1 MKKLLCATFAVL
13 VLAGCSGG
21 AKTETKTCSMEQSGM
36 KMDESESPRRE
47 SPGDQSPTIEDDKIT
62 KTSVKVTMDLS
73 AAGLGDTE
81 LTDDQ
86 KKQLETAVLSP
97 LGVEEGKGVN
107 VSAEFKDKNIIAT
120 VDVDMKDGDSA
131 TLKKLGFGGEASLSK
146 TLEEAKDGGA
156 TCK

>member
-1 MKKLLCATFAVL
+1 MKKLLCAAFAVL

-21 AKTETKTCSMEQSGM
+21 AKTETKTCSMEQSM
-36 KMDESESPRRE
+36 KMDA
-47 SPGDQSPTIEDDKIT
+47 TFTAEDDKIT

-86 KKQLETAVLSP
+86 KKQLETAVLSQ

>member
-1 MKKLLCATFAVL
+1 MKKITLRCICRTGISRMLRRSKA
-13 VLAGCSGG
+13 
-21 AKTETKTCSMEQSGM
+21 ETKTCSMEQSGM
-36 KMDESESPRRE
+36 KMDA
-47 SPGDQSPTIEDDKIT
+47 TFTAEDDKIT

-86 KKQLETAVLSP
+86 KKQLETAVLSQ

>member
-1 MKKLLCATFAVL
+1 MKKLLCAAFAVL

-36 KMDESESPRRE
+36 KMDA
-47 SPGDQSPTIEDDKIT
+47 TFTAEDDKIT

-86 KKQLETAVLSP
+86 KKQLETAVLSQ
-97 LGVEEGKGVN
+97 LGVEGVN

>member
-1 MKKLLCATFAVL
+1 MKKLLCAAFAVL

-36 KMDESESPRRE
+36 KMDA
-47 SPGDQSPTIEDDKIT
+47 TFTAEDDKIT

-73 AAGLGDTE
+73 AADLGDTE

-86 KKQLETAVLSP
+86 KKQLETAVLSQ

>member
-1 MKKLLCATFAVL
+1 MKKLLCAAFAVL

-36 KMDESESPRRE
+36 KMDA
-47 SPGDQSPTIEDDKIT
+47 TFTAEDDKIT

-86 KKQLETAVLSP
+86 KKQLETAVLSQ

-107 VSAEFKDKNIIAT
+107 VSAEFNDKNIIAT

>member
-1 MKKLLCATFAVL
+1 MKKLLCAAFAVL

-36 KMDESESPRRE
+36 KMDA
-47 SPGDQSPTIEDDKIT
+47 TFTAEDDKIT

-73 AAGLGDTE
+73 AAGLGDNE

-86 KKQLETAVLSP
+86 KKQLETAVLSQ

-107 VSAEFKDKNIIAT
+107 VSAESPSFI
-120 VDVDMKDGDSA
+120 SSQPL
-131 TLKKLGFGGEASLSK
+131 TLI
-146 TLEEAKDGGA
+146 
-156 TCK
+156 

>member
-1 MKKLLCATFAVL
+1 MKKLLCAAFAVL

-36 KMDESESPRRE
+36 KMDA
-47 SPGDQSPTIEDDKIT
+47 TFTAEDDKIT

-86 KKQLETAVLSP
+86 KKTAGNCCIKPV
-97 LGVEEGKGVN
+97 G
-107 VSAEFKDKNIIAT
+107 
-120 VDVDMKDGDSA
+120 
-131 TLKKLGFGGEASLSK
+131 
-146 TLEEAKDGGA
+146 
-156 TCK
+156 C

>member
-1 MKKLLCATFAVL
+1 MKKLLCAAFAVL

-21 AKTETKTCSMEQSGM
+21 AKTETKTCSMEQSGF
-36 KMDESESPRRE
+36 KMDA
-47 SPGDQSPTIEDDKIT
+47 TFTAEDDSIT

-73 AAGLGDTE
+73 SAGLGDDTK

-86 KKQLETAVLSP
+86 KKQLETAVFNQ
-97 LGVEEGKGVN
+97 LGIEEGKGVN

-120 VDVDMKDGDSA
+120 VDVDMKEGEAS
-131 TLKKLGFGGEASLSK
+131 TLKKLGFGGEASLKK
-146 TLEEAKDGGA
+146 TLEEAKESGA

>member
-1 MKKLLCATFAVL
+1 MKKLLCAAFAVL

-36 KMDESESPRRE
+36 KMDA
-47 SPGDQSPTIEDDKIT
+47 TFTAEDDKIT
-62 KTSVKVTMDLS
+62 KT
-73 AAGLGDTE
+73 
-81 LTDDQ
+81 
-86 KKQLETAVLSP
+86 
-97 LGVEEGKGVN
+97 
-107 VSAEFKDKNIIAT
+107 AT

>member
-1 MKKLLCATFAVL
+1 MKKLLCAAFAVL

-36 KMDESESPRRE
+36 KMDA
-47 SPGDQSPTIEDDKIT
+47 TFTAEDDKIT

-86 KKQLETAVLSP
+86 KKQLETAVLSQ

-131 TLKKLGFGGEASLSK
+131 AACWKPPSMPCPAKATPMWPAMPAPPARPACPAS
-146 TLEEAKDGGA
+146 
-156 TCK
+156 